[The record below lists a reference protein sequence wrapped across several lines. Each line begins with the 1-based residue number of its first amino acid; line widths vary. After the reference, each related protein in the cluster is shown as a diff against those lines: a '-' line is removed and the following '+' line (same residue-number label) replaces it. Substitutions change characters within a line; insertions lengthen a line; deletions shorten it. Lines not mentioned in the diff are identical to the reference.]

1 MLAPVFTLNLSQK
14 ILPHRVTIGKYDGT
28 HPCITAATASD
39 KVLYCFRTS
48 NGYMITL
55 KRFVTNKN
63 IFIFLFAFRIKC
75 GQSTKRYCLKK
86 KK

>member
-48 NGYMITL
+48 TGYMITFCD
-55 KRFVTNKN
+55 K
-63 IFIFLFAFRIKC
+63 
-75 GQSTKRYCLKK
+75 
-86 KK
+86 

>member
-39 KVLYCFRTS
+39 KVLYCIVFCIAHWI
-48 NGYMITL
+48 YALI
-55 KRFVTNKN
+55 
-63 IFIFLFAFRIKC
+63 
-75 GQSTKRYCLKK
+75 
-86 KK
+86 